1 MRRWAITLCTTDR
14 LWSDRP
20 TIGGDSSAVSD
31 LCVTWSTTFSMA
43 QARPGDHPS
52 QDHGVLGPGCL
63 GAVNRSTVT
72 GSVTRLASARV
83 LWHAFG

>member
-31 LCVTWSTTFSMA
+31 QCVTWSTTFSMA
-43 QARPGDHPS
+43 EADLATIRART
-52 QDHGVLGPGCL
+52 
-63 GAVNRSTVT
+63 TVFW
-72 GSVTRLASARV
+72 GQVA
-83 LWHAFG
+83 